1 MGLREKQKAGRMDFE
16 SLETCIRSSMHG
28 VGSILLKELVN
39 ADGGDYRGRTICC
52 EQGQVYEFMG
62 YREKE
67 VRTVLG
73 GISVKR
79 AYYYNAES
87 MRGVCPKDKALDI
100 EGTSFSPGM
109 RRIMGRAGASSSFAD
124 AEDAIKEMAGVGV
137 NAKEIERVC
146 HTLGEAAEV
155 FSQT

>member
-1 MGLREKQKAGRMDFE
+1 MDFE

-52 EQGQVYEFMG
+52 EQGHVYEFMG

-79 AYYYNAES
+79 AYYYDTGS
-87 MRGVCPKDKALDI
+87 MRGVCPKDTALDI
-100 EGTSFSPGM
+100 EGTNDEEKNRGNNRKQNEAENQLGFEQRLLVASFL
-109 RRIMGRAGASSSFAD
+109 
-124 AEDAIKEMAGVGV
+124 VQ
-137 NAKEIERVC
+137 N
-146 HTLGEAAEV
+146 
-155 FSQT
+155 